1 MTRDPYL
8 TNGAIEICP
17 MENNMAKR
25 GKRYRGINEHVD
37 RLQLYTV
44 DEAVSLVKKTGS
56 AKFDETV
63 DLASRLG
70 VDPRQADQ
78 NIRGTVT
85 LPYGTGKSVRV
96 VVFAQGDLARQAEEA
111 GADFVGTDELVD
123 KIVDGWLDFDATIA
137 TPDLMRSIMPKLG
150 RVLGPRGLM
159 PNAKAG
165 TVTTDVTETL
175 QNIKAGQIEYR
186 VERSSGVV
194 QVPIGKVSFEE
205 DSIKQN
211 LNAVMN
217 ALVAARP
224 SAVKGRYIRSVAI
237 SATMGAGIRIDPQQ
251 FA

>member
-1 MTRDPYL
+1 
-8 TNGAIEICP
+8 
-17 MENNMAKR
+17 MAKK
-25 GKRYRGINEHVD
+25 GKRYNGINEHVD
-37 RLQLYTV
+37 RLQLYTI

-70 VDPRQADQ
+70 IDARQADQ
-78 NIRGTVT
+78 NIRGIVA
-85 LPYGTGKSVRV
+85 LPHGTGKSVRV

-111 GADFVGTDELVD
+111 GADFVGTDDLVD
-123 KIVDGWLDFDATIA
+123 KIVEGWLDFDATIA
-137 TPDLMRSIMPKLG
+137 TPDLMRNIMPKLG

-165 TVTTDVTETL
+165 TVTTDVAETIRD
-175 QNIKAGQIEYR
+175 IKAGQIEYR
-186 VERSSGVV
+186 AERSSGIVH
-194 QVPIGKVSFEE
+194 VPIGKVSFEE
-205 DSIKQN
+205 ESIKQN
-211 LNAVMN
+211 LNVVMS

-224 SAVKGRYIRSVAI
+224 SVVKGRYIRSVAI

>member
-1 MTRDPYL
+1 
-8 TNGAIEICP
+8 
-17 MENNMAKR
+17 MAKR
-25 GKRYRGINEHVD
+25 GKRYTEIREHVD

-44 DEAVSLVKKTGS
+44 DEAVSLVKKTSG

-70 VDPRQADQ
+70 VNAQHAEQ

-85 LPYGTGKSVRV
+85 LPHGTGKSVRV
-96 VVFAQGDLARQAEEA
+96 VVFAEGDPARQAEEA
-111 GADFVGTDELVD
+111 GADFVGTDDLVD
-123 KIVDGWLDFDATIA
+123 KIVDGWIDFDATIA

-165 TVTTDVTETL
+165 TVTMDVADAI

-194 QVPIGKVSFEE
+194 HVPIGKTSFEE
-205 DSIKQN
+205 NSIKEN
-211 LNAVMN
+211 LNAVMS
-217 ALVAARP
+217 AIIAARP

-237 SATMGAGIRIDPQQ
+237 SATMGVGIRIDPQQ

>member
-1 MTRDPYL
+1 
-8 TNGAIEICP
+8 
-17 MENNMAKR
+17 MAKR
-25 GKRYRGINEHVD
+25 GKRYSAGREQVD

-44 DEAVSLVKKTGS
+44 DEAVSLVKKTSG

-70 VDPRQADQ
+70 VDAQHSEQ

-85 LPYGTGKSVRV
+85 LPHGTGKSVSV
-96 VVFAQGDLARQAEEA
+96 VVFAEGDLARQAEEA

-165 TVTTDVTETL
+165 TVTTDVTAAI
-175 QNIKAGQIEYR
+175 QSIKAGQIEYR
-186 VERSSGVV
+186 VERASGIVH
-194 QVPIGKVSFEE
+194 VPIGKTSFEE
-205 DSIKQN
+205 ESIKGN
-211 LNAVMN
+211 LNAVMS

-237 SATMGAGIRIDPQQ
+237 SATMGVGIRIDPQQ

>member
-1 MTRDPYL
+1 
-8 TNGAIEICP
+8 
-17 MENNMAKR
+17 MAKR
-25 GKRYRGINEHVD
+25 GKRYRAGREQVD

-44 DEAVSLVKKTGS
+44 DEAVSLVKKTSG

-70 VDPRQADQ
+70 VDAQHSEQ

-85 LPYGTGKSVRV
+85 LPHGTGKSVSV
-96 VVFAQGDLARQAEEA
+96 VVFAEGDLARQAEEA

-165 TVTTDVTETL
+165 TVTTDVTEAI
-175 QNIKAGQIEYR
+175 QSIKAGQIEYR
-186 VERSSGVV
+186 VERASGIVH
-194 QVPIGKVSFEE
+194 VPIGKTSFEE
-205 DSIKQN
+205 ESIKGN

-237 SATMGAGIRIDPQQ
+237 SATMGVGIRIDPQQ

>member
-1 MTRDPYL
+1 
-8 TNGAIEICP
+8 
-17 MENNMAKR
+17 MAKR

-70 VDPRQADQ
+70 VDPRQSDQ

-85 LPYGTGKSVRV
+85 LPHGTGKSVRV

-111 GADFVGTDELVD
+111 GADFVGTDDLVD

-205 DSIKQN
+205 ESIKQN
-211 LNAVMN
+211 LNAVMS

-224 SAVKGRYIRSVAI
+224 SAVKGRYIRSIAI

>member
-1 MTRDPYL
+1 
-8 TNGAIEICP
+8 
-17 MENNMAKR
+17 MAKR

-37 RLQLYTV
+37 RLQLYTI

-56 AKFDETV
+56 TKFDETV

-70 VDPRQADQ
+70 IDARQADQ
-78 NIRGTVT
+78 NIRGTVA
-85 LPYGTGKSVRV
+85 LPHGTGKSVRV

-165 TVTTDVTETL
+165 TVTMDVAETI
-175 QNIKAGQIEYR
+175 QDIKAGQIEYR
-186 VERSSGVV
+186 VERSSGIVH
-194 QVPIGKVSFEE
+194 VPIGKVSFEE
-205 DSIKQN
+205 ESIKQN
-211 LNAVMN
+211 LNAVMS

-237 SATMGAGIRIDPQQ
+237 SATMGAAIRIDPQQ

>member
-1 MTRDPYL
+1 
-8 TNGAIEICP
+8 
-17 MENNMAKR
+17 MAKR
-25 GKRYRGINEHVD
+25 GKRYTESKAHVD

-44 DEAVSLVKKTGS
+44 DEAVALVKKTSG

-70 VDPRQADQ
+70 VNAQHAEQ

-85 LPYGTGKSVRV
+85 LPHGTGKSVCV
-96 VVFAQGDLARQAEEA
+96 VVFAEGDPARQAEEA
-111 GADFVGTDELVD
+111 GADFVGTDDLVN

-165 TVTTDVTETL
+165 TVTMDVADAI

-186 VERSSGVV
+186 VERSSGIVH
-194 QVPIGKVSFEE
+194 VPIGKTSFEE
-205 DSIKQN
+205 ENIKEN
-211 LNAVMN
+211 LNAVMG

-224 SAVKGRYIRSVAI
+224 SSVKGRYIRSVAI
-237 SATMGAGIRIDPQQ
+237 SATMGIGIRIDPQQ
-251 FA
+251 FV

>member
-1 MTRDPYL
+1 
-8 TNGAIEICP
+8 
-17 MENNMAKR
+17 MAKR
-25 GKRYRGINEHVD
+25 GKRYRGIDEHVD
-37 RLQLYTV
+37 RLQLYTI
-44 DEAVSLVKKTGS
+44 DEAVSLVKQTGT

-70 VDPRQADQ
+70 IDARQADQ

-85 LPYGTGKSVRV
+85 LPHGTGKSVRV
-96 VVFAQGDLARQAEEA
+96 VVFAQGDLARQAEDA
-111 GADFVGTDELVD
+111 GADFVGTDDLVD

-165 TVTTDVTETL
+165 TVTTDVTETI

-205 DSIKQN
+205 ESIKQN
-211 LNAVMN
+211 LNAVMS

-237 SATMGAGIRIDPQQ
+237 SATMGTGIRIDPQQ

>member
-1 MTRDPYL
+1 
-8 TNGAIEICP
+8 

-70 VDPRQADQ
+70 IDPRQADQ

-111 GADFVGTDELVD
+111 GADFVGTDDLVD

-205 DSIKQN
+205 ESIKQN
-211 LNAVMN
+211 LNAVMS

-224 SAVKGRYIRSVAI
+224 SAVKGRYIRTIAI

>member
-1 MTRDPYL
+1 
-8 TNGAIEICP
+8 
-17 MENNMAKR
+17 MAKR
-25 GKRYRGINEHVD
+25 GKRYRAGREQVD

-44 DEAVSLVKKTGS
+44 DEAVSLVKKTSG

-70 VDPRQADQ
+70 VDAQHAEQ

-85 LPYGTGKSVRV
+85 LPHGTGNLVSV
-96 VVFAQGDLARQAEEA
+96 VVFAEGDLARQAEEA
-111 GADFVGTDELVD
+111 GADFVGTDELVN

-165 TVTTDVTETL
+165 TVTTDVTEAI
-175 QNIKAGQIEYR
+175 QSIKAGQIEYR
-186 VERSSGVV
+186 VERASGIVH
-194 QVPIGKVSFEE
+194 VPIGKTSFEE
-205 DSIKQN
+205 ESIKGN
-211 LNAVMN
+211 LNAVMSS
-217 ALVAARP
+217 LIAARP

-237 SATMGAGIRIDPQQ
+237 SATMGVGIRIDPQQ

>member
-1 MTRDPYL
+1 
-8 TNGAIEICP
+8 
-17 MENNMAKR
+17 MAKR

-37 RLQLYTV
+37 RLQLYTI

-56 AKFDETV
+56 TKFDETV

-70 VDPRQADQ
+70 IDARQADQ
-78 NIRGTVT
+78 NIRGTVA
-85 LPYGTGKSVRV
+85 LPHGTGKSVRV
-96 VVFAQGDLARQAEEA
+96 VVFAQGDPARQAEEA

-150 RVLGPRGLM
+150 RILGPRGLM

-165 TVTTDVTETL
+165 TVTMDVAETI
-175 QNIKAGQIEYR
+175 QDIKAGQIEYR
-186 VERSSGVV
+186 VERSSGIVH
-194 QVPIGKVSFEE
+194 VPIGKVSFEE
-205 DSIKQN
+205 ESIKQN
-211 LNAVMN
+211 LNAVMS

-237 SATMGAGIRIDPQQ
+237 SATMGAAVRIDPQQ